1 MSRIFEIAVIGCGYW
16 GGNYVR
22 IFDELDGVR
31 VAAIS
36 DKRESMLDRFRSL
49 GPDVLLTTDAREAIR
64 ADVDAVVVCTQASQ
78 HYAVTVDALQ
88 QAKHVLVEKPLTTCS
103 SEARELSASAGSAG
117 LVLMVGHTFMFNAG
131 IRILKQYVDD
141 GSIGDLYYLY
151 SRRTNLGPI
160 RCDVNALWD
169 LAAHDISVFNH
180 LVGSAPKWVNAN
192 GVKVLGRDIEDAG
205 FATLGYGNG
214 VQAHLHVSWTDPNKC
229 REIVVVGSRRRVVF
243 DDLRRIEKIR
253 VFDKGVGVAPSTETP
268 TYGGGFQMHDGDI
281 VSPQVPA
288 TEPLREQCLAFLKCV
303 SEGCAPLVGG
313 AEGEAVVST
322 LEAID
327 ASMRTNGV
335 RVAVNSDRP
344 VAIPSRSVPRQ
355 NLEVAIG

>member
-103 SEARELSASAGSAG
+103 SEARALSASAGSAG

-141 GSIGDLYYLY
+141 GSIGDL
-151 SRRTNLGPI
+151 
-160 RCDVNALWD
+160 
-169 LAAHDISVFNH
+169 
-180 LVGSAPKWVNAN
+180 
-192 GVKVLGRDIEDAG
+192 
-205 FATLGYGNG
+205 
-214 VQAHLHVSWTDPNKC
+214 
-229 REIVVVGSRRRVVF
+229 
-243 DDLRRIEKIR
+243 
-253 VFDKGVGVAPSTETP
+253 
-268 TYGGGFQMHDGDI
+268 
-281 VSPQVPA
+281 
-288 TEPLREQCLAFLKCV
+288 
-303 SEGCAPLVGG
+303 
-313 AEGEAVVST
+313 
-322 LEAID
+322 
-327 ASMRTNGV
+327 
-335 RVAVNSDRP
+335 
-344 VAIPSRSVPRQ
+344 
-355 NLEVAIG
+355 